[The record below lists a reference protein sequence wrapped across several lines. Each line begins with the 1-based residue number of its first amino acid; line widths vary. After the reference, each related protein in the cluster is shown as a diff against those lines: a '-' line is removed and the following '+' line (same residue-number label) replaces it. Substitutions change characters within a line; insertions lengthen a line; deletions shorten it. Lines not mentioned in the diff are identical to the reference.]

1 MDYEQWLQKAKETID
16 RQISPEEKFE
26 VKELFPG
33 HEWNTISRGERT
45 GFGSYFSRAVVEGR
59 LKSVIKCE
67 NGKIDITNML
77 RGDKYGS
84 ISTTCSI
91 LDSTQ
96 LFHR

>member
-33 HEWNTISRGERT
+33 HEWNTLSRGERT

-67 NGKIDITNML
+67 NGKNRHNQYVK
-77 RGDKYGS
+77 RG
-84 ISTTCSI
+84 
-91 LDSTQ
+91 
-96 LFHR
+96 